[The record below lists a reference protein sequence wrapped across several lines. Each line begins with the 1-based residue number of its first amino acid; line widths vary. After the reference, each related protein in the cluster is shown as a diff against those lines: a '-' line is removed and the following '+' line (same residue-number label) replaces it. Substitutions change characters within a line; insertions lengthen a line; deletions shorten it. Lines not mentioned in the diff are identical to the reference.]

1 MKAIE
6 LASVKGI
13 GAYDFPCGIRVL
25 KGIRQNYI
33 DVYGFEWKGNSGGT
47 AKHRIKVTPEQAITM
62 TRIIIDKYNPFPN
75 MPYGELTTA
84 FDYLKTIG
92 MLNL

>member
-6 LASVKGI
+6 LASVHGK
-13 GAYDFPCGIRVL
+13 GAYDFPCGIMVL

-47 AKHRIKVTPEQAITM
+47 TKYRIKVTPEQAIIM
-62 TRIIIDKYNPFPN
+62 IRIIDDKHNPFR
-75 MPYGELTTA
+75 YA
-84 FDYLKTIG
+84 IR
-92 MLNL
+92 